1 MMIESGKD
9 AIGQWSITMVTVV
22 STILGTLEM
31 VNHLDHYCIDGI
43 DL

>member
-31 VNHLDHYCIDGI
+31 VNDHFCIDGI